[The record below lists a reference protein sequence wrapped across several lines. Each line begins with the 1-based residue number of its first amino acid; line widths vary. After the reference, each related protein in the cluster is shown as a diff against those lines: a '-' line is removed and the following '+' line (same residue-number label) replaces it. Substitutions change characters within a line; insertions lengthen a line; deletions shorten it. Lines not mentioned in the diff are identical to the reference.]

1 MELFLMGFLS
11 RSHCCVAFPHLFSHL
26 PSWLAPISLFTSP
39 SLPLFLAQFISLI
52 SLRGERKRRT
62 GGGRGG
68 SGEGRGDTRSAS
80 FSHPRSNA
88 SLLGCPTSAQET
100 SLCYHCQL
108 AGEPLGETACFSLL
122 ISPNNHTA
130 LRCIEG
136 GFLFIKTHSEQQCK
150 PYKRMSSGR
159 VRCSGRDLGFI
170 YWENKKKK

>member
-1 MELFLMGFLS
+1 MSLSPPLLSPPLPDSLLFHYLHPRLS
-11 RSHCCVAFPHLFSHL
+11 
-26 PSWLAPISLFTSP
+26 
-39 SLPLFLAQFISLI
+39 LFLAQFISL
-52 SLRGERKRRT
+52 SSRGGERKRRRGGL
-62 GGGRGG
+62 GGGGG
-68 SGEGRGDTRSAS
+68 GGAGGTRSAS
-80 FSHPRSNA
+80 FSHPHSNA

-122 ISPNNHTA
+122 ISPNNHAA

-136 GFLFIKTHSEQQCK
+136 GFLFIKTHSERQCK

-170 YWENKKKK
+170 Y